1 MISRSASLP
10 ELAAAID
17 AVLRQTPSDRRPN
30 RKPQLRGRP
39 LSLRESEILRMIGDG
54 LSSAAIAAEL
64 NVSLNTVATYRKRIA
79 AKLGTKGNQLTRW
92 AIMLRE
98 NAFTIE
104 KP

>member
-1 MISRSASLP
+1 
-10 ELAAAID
+10 
-17 AVLRQTPSDRRPN
+17 
-30 RKPQLRGRP
+30 
-39 LSLRESEILRMIGDG
+39 MIGDG

-64 NVSLNTVATYRKRIA
+64 TVATYRKRIA

>member
-1 MISRSASLP
+1 
-10 ELAAAID
+10 
-17 AVLRQTPSDRRPN
+17 
-30 RKPQLRGRP
+30 
-39 LSLRESEILRMIGDG
+39 MIGDG